1 MTINLTEAEMRKYAD
16 EIRNRYPWTMRD
28 NTIYEAE
35 LVCYYKVKVSA
46 SAAAEMREIL
56 NK

>member
-16 EIRNRYPWTMRD
+16 EIRKRYPWTMRD